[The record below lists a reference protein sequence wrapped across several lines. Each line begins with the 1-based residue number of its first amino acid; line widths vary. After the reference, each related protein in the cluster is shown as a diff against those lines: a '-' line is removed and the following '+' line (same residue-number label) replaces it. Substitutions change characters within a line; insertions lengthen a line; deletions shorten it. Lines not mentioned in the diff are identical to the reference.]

1 MKNVRSFRFR
11 DGRLNQA
18 LVKLLKKAKIEHSV
32 DKNSSV
38 IYSIDDQL
46 IVENELLRIVRSS
59 VFPRWAIITCP
70 EGWIAAYKDYMLER
84 GIPFK
89 EELHGGELWFLIE
102 GKRRSH
108 SWKLVDPGVCPA
120 TL

>member
-1 MKNVRSFRFR
+1 MEKVRTVKFLDS
-11 DGRLNQA
+11 RLNRA
-18 LVKLLKKAKIEHSV
+18 LVKLLKKAKIAHSIDKIGLISYSV
-32 DKNSSV
+32 DDV
-38 IYSIDDQL
+38 E
-46 IVENELLRIVRSS
+46 IVENELLRIIRSS
-59 VFPRWAIITCP
+59 VFPSWAIITCP
-70 EGWIAAYKDYMLER
+70 EGWIAAYKDYMLKR

-89 EELHGGELWFLIE
+89 EELDGGELWFLIE